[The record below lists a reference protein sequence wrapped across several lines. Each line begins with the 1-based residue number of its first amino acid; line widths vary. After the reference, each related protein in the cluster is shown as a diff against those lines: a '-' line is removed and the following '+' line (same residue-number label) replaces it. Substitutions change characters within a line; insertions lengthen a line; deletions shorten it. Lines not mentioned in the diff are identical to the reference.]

1 MSTKTESTTTVA
13 TGQPPSFFIGLRI
26 PMEMKAE
33 LDEVC
38 HEQMRTRS
46 AMLRVIVLE
55 YLAARRRNRPVGG
68 A

>member
-1 MSTKTESTTTVA
+1 MSTSTRTESTTVA
-13 TGQPPSFFIGLRI
+13 TGPPSFFIGLRI

-38 HEQMRTRS
+38 QEQMRTRS